1 MENLLRLSAKIN
13 TWLGVIIIALTVLTY
28 FVHGETGGREIQT
41 AAAFSL
47 FLALALIVTAVIAR
61 RSLAVDIEDDDKLL
75 SRKLMRIGTIIAI
88 ILLVISTV
96 GLALGISTGTISYV
110 YIVMIPAM
118 IFYCYC
124 MWLLR
129 PPKEEKTIKF

>member
-13 TWLGVIIIALTVLTY
+13 TWLGAIIIALTILTY
-28 FVHGETGGREIQT
+28 FVHGEAGGREIQT

-75 SRKLMRIGTIIAI
+75 SRKLMRIGTVIAV
-88 ILLVISTV
+88 ILLVIAII

-110 YIVMIPAM
+110 YILMIPAM

-129 PPKEEKTIKF
+129 PPKEETTIKF